1 MTVTAPA
8 PPNQVPILNPI
19 RQSRTGAA
27 SRGQFGDSRNVGATR
42 QSMYSNEGGGGGSL
56 VAPPWINYF
65 NDTANAA
72 FNPVENIPDD
82 SINSAMLNLAA
93 RGWTQTCVF
102 TSTDTDTV
110 SWTSG
115 TFTAADGTAYSI
127 GAGNTGNMA
136 VKSYVYLNVAVSSIA
151 YQVTTNPVVAI
162 GDGKVFIAV
171 CQPNAKTA
179 VFTVFNNDFANIDAN
194 NIVANNLA
202 VISADLGAITA
213 GSIVLPTGGFIRSGQ
228 TAYDTGTGF
237 YLGKDSGTPK
247 FSIGNSAGSKLA
259 WDGTTLSITGNI
271 SASDILGST
280 LRTAASPAQRVEIDS
295 ANGIRIYDSSN
306 VLVGQFNGST
316 LTLAGPV
323 ITASDIS
330 GGTITGTTFMTA
342 GSGNN
347 RVTIDSTN
355 GLQLIDSG
363 NTTRLQLNSSV
374 YAGLLVNGI
383 RSIDTNSVFM
393 ESQSQNVQFFVDQAS
408 ARASFAITGSTRGYI
423 DDQDTSGGGNL
434 STSAVLRTNGSL
446 KRVAVQQGTGPGFGY
461 LYLV

>member
-1 MTVTAPA
+1 MTVIAPA

-202 VISADLGAITA
+202 VISANLGTITA
-213 GSIVLPTGGFIRSGQ
+213 GNITLPSGGFIRSGQ
-228 TAYDTGTGF
+228 SAYDTGTGF
-237 YLGKDSGTPK
+237 YLGNDSGTPK
-247 FSIGNSAGSKLA
+247 FSIGDSAGSNLT
-259 WDGTTLSITGNI
+259 WDGTDLTIIG
-271 SASDILGST
+271 DIL
-280 LRTAASPAQRVEIDS
+280 AS
-295 ANGIRIYDSSN
+295 N
-306 VLVGQFNGST
+306 
-316 LTLAGPV
+316 
-323 ITASDIS
+323 IT
-330 GGTITGTTFMTA
+330 GGTITGSTFMTA
-342 GSGNN
+342 GSGAN

-355 GLQLIDSG
+355 GLQVIDAA
-363 NTTRLQLNSSV
+363 NATQVQLNASV
-374 YAGLLVNGI
+374 FGGILVTGI
-383 RSIDTNSVFM
+383 RGIVNDVVIDTNDGANKL
-393 ESQSQNVQFFVDQAS
+393 NVATN
-408 ARASFAITGSTRGYI
+408 AITFTANSVQRGQF
-423 DDQDTSGGGNL
+423 DNQDTSGGGNL
-434 STSAVLRTNGSL
+434 ATSAVLRTNGSL